1 MIISTTC
8 FESVDMQIYNI
19 HRKENA
25 NMNEKKRENIRE
37 RYDRT
42 PSLREDSPS
51 AQLVNPDVA
60 VRS

>member
-1 MIISTTC
+1 MLRNSRHA
-8 FESVDMQIYNI
+8 DI

-25 NMNEKKRENIRE
+25 NTNETKRENIRE

-42 PSLREDSPS
+42 PSLLENSPS